1 VRRRKNDDK
10 LLFEQQFT
18 IQVSMVD
25 WGTEEANINFSVSQR
40 LVLQAGANVI
50 ALDVQ
55 GREALTVLRDGRAQH
70 TSQAGRNA
78 NLDAAAVYFMS
89 VASRF
94 HRMSGLRHKFSR
106 FFEKDPAFLSQGH
119 APLIAQKEGNTK
131 VLFQLS
137 NLVTQGRLR
146 DMQLLRRF
154 AEVKAF
160 CNRYKVPNVTKFH
173 GQPFYTL
180 WVCIR
185 SSFPREAHKRRCGKT
200 KHPHS
205 FKRR

>member
-1 VRRRKNDDK
+1 
-10 LLFEQQFT
+10 
-18 IQVSMVD
+18 MVD
-25 WGTEEANINFSVSQR
+25 WGTEEANINFSVPQR
-40 LVLQAGANVI
+40 FVLQAGANVI

-55 GREALTVLRDGRAQH
+55 GRESLTVLRDGRAQH

-78 NLDAAAVYFMS
+78 NLDATAFSFVC

-94 HRMSGLRHKFSR
+94 HRMSSLRHKLSR

-131 VLFQLS
+131 VLFQLPD
-137 NLVTQGRLR
+137 LAAEGRLR
-146 DMQLLRRF
+146 DVQLVRGF
-154 AEVKAF
+154 AEVEALR
-160 CNRYKVPNVTKFH
+160 NRDKVPNMTKFH

-185 SSFPREAHKRRCGKT
+185 SSFPR
-200 KHPHS
+200 
-205 FKRR
+205 

>member
-1 VRRRKNDDK
+1 
-10 LLFEQQFT
+10 
-18 IQVSMVD
+18 MVD

-70 TSQAGRNA
+70 ASQAGRNA
-78 NLDAAAVYFMS
+78 NLDAAAFSFVS

-94 HRMSGLRHKFSR
+94 HRMSSLRHKLSR

-131 VLFQLS
+131 VLFQLPD
-137 NLVTQGRLR
+137 LATEGRLR
-146 DMQLLRRF
+146 DVELLRRF
-154 AEVKAF
+154 AEVKAL
-160 CNRYKVPNVTKFH
+160 CNRYKISNVTEFH
-173 GQPFYTL
+173 GLPFYTF
-180 WVCIR
+180 WVCFR
-185 SSFPREAHKRRCGKT
+185 TSFPLYE
-200 KHPHS
+200 P
-205 FKRR
+205 